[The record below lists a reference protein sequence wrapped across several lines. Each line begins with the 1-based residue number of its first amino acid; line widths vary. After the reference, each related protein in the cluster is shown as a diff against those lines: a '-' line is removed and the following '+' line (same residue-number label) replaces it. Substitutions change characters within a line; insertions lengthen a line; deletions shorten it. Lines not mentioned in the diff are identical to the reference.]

1 MAGKDESVVNRI
13 SWSLYE
19 AAILLQGLL
28 DIRNKKIQRAKA
40 VANISSQLRLL
51 AEQNGYAIGEKFRN
65 VNGISL
71 QMSHLEYAL
80 TSGKE
85 GLCPAYKWQYDIVE
99 IFKKKTERY
108 RNLLKEA
115 KVVSETV
122 ANIHSDFIAWLDK
135 NISAEKS
142 AEIKNA
148 ITTADILL
156 RKSGEIHT
164 SVLDI
169 NDLSDIDK
177 IINRLKAKKIIHS
190 KQLCTQILAYVL
202 AIKKYKSQSDATKQN
217 ISVNHSPGSLKVTCQ
232 EDASNKKNFSFD
244 TATFCSVL
252 KKYFHNGFR
261 LDSFIDTKKFRR
273 YYEEINASPLTL
285 DNEQIN
291 LIIRKC
297 GIEYEGK
304 IYLPDEMLSEV
315 LHTKL
320 FNYID
325 YCFSSGATT
334 VYYEAVFQ
342 HFYDDFLDCKM
353 YDTDMLKSYIA
364 YYAGDKY
371 VLEKNYLSKEHLGE
385 ADPTEEIRR
394 LLKTHVY
401 HMKITEIARTLPNI
415 PEGTIRSILGANLE
429 FVRASKGVYFHA
441 DCFAISDK
449 ELNDIANMIQ
459 DEINKNGFLSGNEL
473 YNNIKI
479 LFPYI
484 YEKNESF
491 SIIGWRDALK
501 YKLKNQ
507 FSFNGNIISSKEKPL
522 SMSDVFSLYG
532 KNRQKFTLSE
542 ISSLVSN
549 IGSGV
554 VYFSSLYKNAAR
566 ISENEFVRKDYV
578 TYKVSETD
586 EILSRYCPD
595 DYMPIS
601 EIRNFG
607 LFPDSTYPWNEYLL
621 ENYLAFHSKQFKLM
635 HTGFNMNC
643 VLGAM
648 VKKSSNIQ
656 DYDDLVTRA
665 IAISGVPLKKSN
677 ALSFLYEKGY
687 IGRRSYQGIDS
698 LLIKARE
705 MRNRKEQ

>member
-1 MAGKDESVVNRI
+1 MVNRI
-13 SWSLYE
+13 SWNLYE

-40 VANISSQLRLL
+40 VANISAQLRLL
-51 AEQNGYAIGEKFRN
+51 AEQNGYTVDEKFRN
-65 VNGISL
+65 VSGISL
-71 QMSHLEYAL
+71 QMLHLEYAL

-85 GLCPAYKWQYDIVE
+85 GLRPAYKWQYDIVG
-99 IFKKKTERY
+99 IFKKEPERY
-108 RNLLKEA
+108 KKLLEGVKG
-115 KVVSETV
+115 VSETV

-135 NISAEKS
+135 NMSAEKS
-142 AEIKNA
+142 AEIKNS

-169 NDLSDIDK
+169 NDLSGIDK
-177 IINRLKAKKIIHS
+177 IINRLKTKKIIHS

-202 AIKKYKSQSDATKQN
+202 AIKKYKSQPDATKQN
-217 ISVNHSPGSLKVTCQ
+217 ISVNRSPGSLKMLCQ
-232 EDASNKKNFSFD
+232 EDASNKKNSSFN
-244 TATFCSVL
+244 TALFCSVL

-261 LDSFIDTKKFRR
+261 IGSFIDTKKFRR
-273 YYEEINASPLTL
+273 YYEAANASPLTL
-285 DNEQIN
+285 DNDQIN
-291 LIIRKC
+291 LIIKKC
-297 GIEYEGK
+297 GIEHERK
-304 IYLPDEMLSEV
+304 IYLPDEMLSEE

-325 YCFSSGATT
+325 YCFSDGATT

-342 HFYDDFLDCKM
+342 HFYNDFLECRM

-371 VLEKNYLSKEHLGE
+371 VLERSYLSKEHLGE
-385 ADPTEEIRR
+385 ADPIEEIRR

-401 HMKITEIARTLPNI
+401 PMKITEIARTLPNI
-415 PEGTIRSILGANLE
+415 PEGTIRDILSANLE

-441 DCFAISDK
+441 DCFEVSDE

-459 DEINKNGFLSGNEL
+459 DEINKNGFLSGDEL
-473 YNNIKI
+473 YNIIKI

-484 YEKNESF
+484 YEKNEAF
-491 SIIGWRDALK
+491 PVIGWRDALK

-522 SMSDVFSLYG
+522 SMGAVFALYG
-532 KNRQKFTLSE
+532 KNRQNFTLAE
-542 ISSLVSN
+542 ILSFVSN
-549 IGSGV
+549 IGVKGV
-554 VYFSSLYKNAAR
+554 NFDFLYKNAAR
-566 ISENEFVRKDYV
+566 ISENEFVRKDCI

-586 EILSRYCPD
+586 EILSRYCPG
-595 DYMPIS
+595 DYVPIS

-607 LFPDSTYPWNEYLL
+607 LFPDATYPWNEYLL

-635 HTGFNMNC
+635 HTRFNIDC
-643 VLGAM
+643 VIGAV
-648 VKKSSNIQ
+648 VKKSSGIQ
-656 DYDDLVTRA
+656 EYDDLVTRA
-665 IAISGVPLKKSN
+665 IAVSGVPLNKSN
-677 ALSFLYEKGY
+677 ALSFLYERGY

-698 LLIKARE
+698 LIIKARE